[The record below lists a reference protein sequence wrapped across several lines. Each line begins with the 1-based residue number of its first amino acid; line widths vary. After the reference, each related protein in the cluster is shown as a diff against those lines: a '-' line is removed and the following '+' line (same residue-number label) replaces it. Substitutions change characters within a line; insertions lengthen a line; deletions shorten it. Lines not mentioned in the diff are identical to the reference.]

1 MRGTKAILRAV
12 GRVTPAAGPTSGSIF
27 PLPFSSPPC
36 IDCTIRRSIV
46 PLTSTPQLMD
56 TTTCPC
62 FLEWMRS
69 LHKALT
75 VKSFLKEGFV
85 LNSPPNSRDHWK
97 LMMEMA
103 AGFSLLFGTASGFPH
118 PSVNEKAMGDDDL
131 PSESKEEQAFQLGS
145 AVDTQEVVQQVRS
158 GVDDRIVCL
167 KLCDQI
173 LPPLTIAAKGQ
184 QVSVRFPMSPT
195 CDVSHLIVDVV
206 SRLGEPTNDGNNS
219 SEMVVRAWD
228 SAVARQLTISSP
240 GTTGL
245 PTMGGGSDQLASN
258 QSPAMTAETE
268 NLCVLVF
275 EPLLGGF
282 ESSEVEF
289 LKKGF
294 LSSKELDAIVSSL
307 SIAGGIDPGIEE
319 RTGARQAEKEAE
331 VKAKTL
337 EGLEAMGVKI
347 YGLENNGVLEGEH
360 VSWDNIAGYHDQKRE
375 IEDMVLLALKRPE
388 VYDSIARGTRRRFES
403 NRPRAILFE
412 GPPGT
417 GKTSC
422 ARVIASQAGVPLL
435 YVPLEVVVSKYYGE
449 SERLL
454 ASIFTAGNELPE
466 GAIIFLDE
474 IDSMAMT
481 RDGEMHEATR
491 RMLSVLLRQ
500 MDGFEQDKRIVV
512 IAATN
517 RKQDLD
523 PALLSRFDTSVAFN
537 LPDQSTREEIASQYA
552 RHLTSTEL
560 KAFGSASEGMS
571 GRDIHDVCQQAE
583 RRWASKVIRGLAGS
597 QPLNKLPPLQEYLDC
612 AKNRQ
617 QMICS
622 LSHCHRGN
630 VVSTHK
636 PHFMLSIS

>member
-1 MRGTKAILRAV
+1 MRGAKAILRAV

-206 SRLGEPTNDGNNS
+206 SRLGEPTNDGNNG

-245 PTMGGGSDQLASN
+245 PIMGGGSDQPASN
-258 QSPAMTAETE
+258 QSPAMIAETE

-275 EPLLGGF
+275 EPLPGGF

-612 AKNRQ
+612 AQNRQ
-617 QMICS
+617 QMIVRWT
-622 LSHCHRGN
+622 HGN
-630 VVSTHK
+630 GDFFRVAQSQK
-636 PHFMLSIS
+636 FAAS

>member
-12 GRVTPAAGPTSGSIF
+12 GRVTPAAGPTSGSIL

-62 FLEWMRS
+62 FVEWMRS
-69 LHKALT
+69 LHKALI

-103 AGFSLLFGTASGFPH
+103 AGFSLLFGTASGFSH

-206 SRLGEPTNDGNNS
+206 SRLGEPTNDGNNG

-245 PTMGGGSDQLASN
+245 PTMGGGSDQPASN
-258 QSPAMTAETE
+258 QSPAMITETE

-319 RTGARQAEKEAE
+319 RTGARQASKEAE
-331 VKAKTL
+331 GVPESSGDGSIEGGTFDGSTSRSGRRYPAPSGPSKLSKERLPERLPVTVKAKTL

-560 KAFGSASEGMS
+560 KAFGSASEG
-571 GRDIHDVCQQAE
+571 
-583 RRWASKVIRGLAGS
+583 
-597 QPLNKLPPLQEYLDC
+597 
-612 AKNRQ
+612 
-617 QMICS
+617 
-622 LSHCHRGN
+622 
-630 VVSTHK
+630 
-636 PHFMLSIS
+636 

>member
-27 PLPFSSPPC
+27 PLPFSSPAC
-36 IDCTIRRSIV
+36 IDCTIRRSVV

-69 LHKALT
+69 LHKALL
-75 VKSFLKEGFV
+75 VKSFLKEGFI

-97 LMMEMA
+97 SMMEMA
-103 AGFSLLFGTASGFPH
+103 AGFSLLFGTASGFSH

-131 PSESKEEQAFQLGS
+131 PSESEEEQAFQLGS

-206 SRLGEPTNDGNNS
+206 CRLGEPTNDGNNG

-245 PTMGGGSDQLASN
+245 PAMGGGSDKPASN
-258 QSPAMTAETE
+258 QSPAMIAETE

-319 RTGARQAEKEAE
+319 RTGPRQAEKEAK
-331 VKAKTL
+331 VKTKTL

-454 ASIFTAGNELPE
+454 ASIFIAGNELPE

-560 KAFGSASEGMS
+560 NAFGSASEGMS

-612 AKNRQ
+612 AQNRQ
-617 QMICS
+617 QMIVRWT
-622 LSHCHRGN
+622 HGN
-630 VVSTHK
+630 GDFFRVAQSQK
-636 PHFMLSIS
+636 FAAS